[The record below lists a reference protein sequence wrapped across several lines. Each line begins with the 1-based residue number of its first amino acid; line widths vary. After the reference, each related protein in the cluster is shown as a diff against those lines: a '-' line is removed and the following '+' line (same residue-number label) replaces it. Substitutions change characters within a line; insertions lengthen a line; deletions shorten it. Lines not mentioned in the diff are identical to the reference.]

1 MKASEKLLNLENRT
15 IRVGKNINGKVYVRY
30 ERCDVKDGRFFIG
43 TYGTGNNFE
52 EACEDYL
59 NKISGKTIVFNA
71 LSSNSEEVK
80 VL

>member
-1 MKASEKLLNLENRT
+1 MKASEKLLNLQNRMLK
-15 IRVGKNINGKVYVRY
+15 VGKNINGKVYVHY
-30 ERCDVKDGRFFIG
+30 ECCDVKDGCFLIG
-43 TYGTGNNFE
+43 TYGTGNTFE

-71 LSSNSEEVK
+71 ESSNLEEVK